1 MCQCPQRAST
11 HFFSRSCACSKEF
24 CMCQCPQRASTHF
37 FLLTDIWEENTD
49 ITSVNALNGL
59 LLISSKDG
67 KLQWVIGNCVN
78 ALNGLLL
85 ISSKELTAHVVK
97 TKLCQCP
104 QRAST
109 HFFSY
114 ERCRTSKRKCVN
126 ALNGLLLISSVI
138 GGTTEKNPFCVNAL
152 NGLLLI
158 SSYFTGWKAE

>member
-11 HFFSRSCACSKEF
+11 HFFGFKKMNISELED
-24 CMCQCPQRASTHF
+24 MCQCPQRASTHF
-37 FLLTDIWEENTD
+37 FKGWK
-49 ITSVNALNGL
+49 VAM
-59 LLISSKDG
+59 
-67 KLQWVIGNCVN
+67 GNW
-78 ALNGLLL
+78 
-85 ISSKELTAHVVK
+85 
-97 TKLCQCP
+97 KLCQCP

>member
-1 MCQCPQRAST
+1 MSMPST
-11 HFFSRSCACSKEF
+11 GFYL
-24 CMCQCPQRASTHF
+24 
-37 FLLTDIWEENTD
+37 FLRYINI
-49 ITSVNALNGL
+49 ITRRTL
-59 LLISSKDG
+59 L
-67 KLQWVIGNCVN
+67 CVN

-85 ISSKELTAHVVK
+85 ISSRMKDVELPKESVSMPSTGFYSFLPSHGYLGRKHRYHKCQCPQRASTHFFKGWKVAMGNW
-97 TKLCQCP
+97 KLCQCP

>member
-59 LLISSKDG
+59 LLISSRMKDVELPKESVSMPSTG
-67 KLQWVIGNCVN
+67 FYSF
-78 ALNGLLL
+78 LLL
-85 ISSKELTAHVVK
+85 SEVLQKRIHSVSMPSTGFYSFLHISQVGRLNEGFV
-97 TKLCQCP
+97 CQCP

-109 HFFSY
+109 HFFGTIKPVKGSQY
-114 ERCRTSKRKCVN
+114 ECVN
-126 ALNGLLLISSVI
+126 ALNGLLLISSVPSQ
-138 GGTTEKNPFCVNAL
+138 NP
-152 NGLLLI
+152 
-158 SSYFTGWKAE
+158 

>member
-1 MCQCPQRAST
+1 
-11 HFFSRSCACSKEF
+11 
-24 CMCQCPQRASTHF
+24 MCQCPQRASTHF

-85 ISSKELTAHVVK
+85 ISS
-97 TKLCQCP
+97 
-104 QRAST
+104 
-109 HFFSY
+109 
-114 ERCRTSKRKCVN
+114 
-126 ALNGLLLISSVI
+126 VI

>member
-37 FLLTDIWEENTD
+37 FLLTDIWEENTE

-85 ISSKELTAHVVK
+85 ISSRMKDVELPKESVSMPSTGFYSFLHISQVGRLNEGFV
-97 TKLCQCP
+97 CQCP

-109 HFFSY
+109 HFFGTIKPVKGSQY
-114 ERCRTSKRKCVN
+114 ECVN
-126 ALNGLLLISSVI
+126 ALNGLLLISSVPSQ
-138 GGTTEKNPFCVNAL
+138 NP
-152 NGLLLI
+152 
-158 SSYFTGWKAE
+158 

>member
-1 MCQCPQRAST
+1 
-11 HFFSRSCACSKEF
+11 
-24 CMCQCPQRASTHF
+24 MCQCPQRASTHF

-85 ISSKELTAHVVK
+85 ISSRMKDVELPKESVSMPSTGFYSFLLLSEVLQKRIHSVSMPSTGFYSFLHISQVGRLNEGFV
-97 TKLCQCP
+97 CQCP

-109 HFFSY
+109 HFFGTIKPVKGSQY
-114 ERCRTSKRKCVN
+114 ECVN
-126 ALNGLLLISSVI
+126 ALNGLLLISSVPSQ
-138 GGTTEKNPFCVNAL
+138 NP
-152 NGLLLI
+152 
-158 SSYFTGWKAE
+158 